1 MSDPNDDESEINT
14 FGVWFSDHVKAENL
28 YRSFE
33 AYGHAMATA
42 STFEMLMSLMI
53 MKAMVL
59 RLDKRAGQPINP
71 SDHDGLRQ
79 ALLRST
85 YDSLQR
91 RLSRCYTLSFEV
103 RTGLAD
109 GKEMRDH
116 LAHNFWHSHAS
127 SILCDD
133 GTDIFA
139 THCMTIVHHFRL
151 LITSLL
157 NETGVTATDY
167 IEMLKNDPARESN
180 LAGWQALLQE
190 EGLA

>member
-1 MSDPNDDESEINT
+1 MNPSASDKQLDAL
-14 FGVWFSDHVKAENL
+14 GVWFADHVSSENL

-59 RLDKRAGQPINP
+59 KLDKRAGQSFKPAE
-71 SDHDGLRQ
+71 HDGLRQ

-91 RLSRCYTLSFEV
+91 RLRRCYNLSNEV
-103 RTGLAD
+103 VTGLAD

-116 LAHNFWHSHAS
+116 LAHNFWQSHAS
-127 SILCDD
+127 SILSDE
-133 GTDIFA
+133 GTDVFA
-139 THCMTIVHHFRL
+139 IHCLAIVRHFRL
-151 LITSLL
+151 LIAALFE
-157 NETGVTATDY
+157 ETGVSAHDY
-167 IEMLKNDPARESN
+167 IEMLKNDPNREAAM
-180 LAGWQALLQE
+180 AGWNQILQE
-190 EGLA
+190 EGFV